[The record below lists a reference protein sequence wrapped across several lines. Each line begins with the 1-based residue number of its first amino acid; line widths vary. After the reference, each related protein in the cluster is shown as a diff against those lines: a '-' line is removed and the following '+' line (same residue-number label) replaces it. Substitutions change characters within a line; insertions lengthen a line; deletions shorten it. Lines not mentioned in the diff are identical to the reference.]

1 MQHGAEMQIYK
12 EILDKMRQL
21 MAMEGQEEEEGIEG
35 APFKSA
41 APEMAEELGE
51 ALGEALGEDED
62 KAEDAEME
70 ALGESEGKGGL
81 KEEMKSFFGGGK
93 PLMPGKKG
101 MKIGVT
107 EIAMLPKKKPKY

>member
-35 APFKSA
+35 TPFKSS
-41 APEMAEELGE
+41 APEIAEG
-51 ALGEALGEDED
+51 LGEALGEDED
-62 KAEDAEME
+62 KAEDSEMQ
-70 ALGESEGKGGL
+70 ALSESGL
-81 KEEMKSFFGGGK
+81 KDEMKSFFGGGK

>member
-21 MAMEGQEEEEGIEG
+21 MSMEGQEEEEGIEG
-35 APFKSA
+35 TPFKSA
-41 APEMAEELGE
+41 APEIAEE
-51 ALGEALGEDED
+51 LGEALGEDED
-62 KAEDAEME
+62 KAEDAEMQ
-70 ALGESEGKGGL
+70 ALSESGL

>member
-1 MQHGAEMQIYK
+1 MQHSAEMQIYK

-21 MAMEGQEEEEGIEG
+21 MSIEGQEEEEGVEG
-35 APFKSA
+35 TPFKSA
-41 APEMAEELGE
+41 APMIEE
-51 ALGEALGEDED
+51 LGEALGEDED

-70 ALGESEGKGGL
+70 ALGESGKPGL
-81 KEEMKSFFGGGK
+81 KEEMKAFFGGGK

>member
-35 APFKSA
+35 TPFKSA
-41 APEMAEELGE
+41 APMIEE
-51 ALGEALGEDED
+51 LGEALGEDED

-70 ALGESEGKGGL
+70 ALGESGKPGL
-81 KEEMKSFFGGGK
+81 KDEMKSFFGGGK

-101 MKIGVT
+101 MKVGMT
-107 EIAMLPKKKPKY
+107 EIAMIPGKKKPKY

>member
-21 MAMEGQEEEEGIEG
+21 MAMEGQEEDEGVEG
-35 APFKSA
+35 TPFKSA
-41 APEMAEELGE
+41 APMIEE
-51 ALGEALGEDED
+51 LGEALGEDED

-70 ALGESEGKGGL
+70 ALSESEGKPAL
-81 KEEMKSFFGGGK
+81 KDEMKAFFGGGK

-101 MKIGVT
+101 MKVGIT

>member
-51 ALGEALGEDED
+51 ALGEDED

-70 ALGESEGKGGL
+70 ALGESKPSY
-81 KEEMKSFFGGGK
+81 KDDMKSFFGGGK
-93 PLMPGKKG
+93 PMLPGKKG
-101 MKIGVT
+101 LKVGVT
-107 EIAMLPKKKPKY
+107 EIAVMPGKKKPKY

>member
-1 MQHGAEMQIYK
+1 MQHSAEMQIYK

-21 MAMEGQEEEEGIEG
+21 MSMEGQEEEEGIEG

-41 APEMAEELGE
+41 APMIEE
-51 ALGEALGEDED
+51 LGEALGEDED

-70 ALGESEGKGGL
+70 ALGESGKPAL
-81 KEEMKSFFGGGK
+81 KDEMKAFFGGGK

-101 MKIGVT
+101 MKVGIT

>member
-35 APFKSA
+35 KPFKA
-41 APEMAEELGE
+41 AEPMIEE
-51 ALGEALGEDED
+51 LGEALGEDED

-70 ALGESEGKGGL
+70 ALSESGKPGL
-81 KEEMKSFFGGGK
+81 KDEMKAFFGGNK

-101 MKIGVT
+101 MKVGVT
-107 EIAMLPKKKPKY
+107 EIAVMPGKKKLKY

>member
-21 MAMEGQEEEEGIEG
+21 MSMEGQEEEEGIEG
-35 APFKSA
+35 TPFKSA
-41 APEMAEELGE
+41 APEIAEE
-51 ALGEALGEDED
+51 LGEALGEDED

-70 ALGESEGKGGL
+70 ALSESGL
-81 KEEMKSFFGGGK
+81 KDEMKSFFGGGK

>member
-1 MQHGAEMQIYK
+1 MQHSAEMQIYK

-21 MAMEGQEEEEGIEG
+21 MAIEGQEEEEEGIEG
-35 APFKSA
+35 TPFKSA
-41 APEMAEELGE
+41 APEMAEE
-51 ALGEALGEDED
+51 LGEALGEDED

-70 ALGESEGKGGL
+70 ALGESEGKSGL
-81 KEEMKSFFGGGK
+81 KEEMKAFFGGGK

-107 EIAMLPKKKPKY
+107 EIAMLPRKKPKY

>member
-35 APFKSA
+35 KPFKSA
-41 APEMAEELGE
+41 APEMAEE
-51 ALGEALGEDED
+51 LGEALGEDED

-70 ALGESEGKGGL
+70 ALGESEAKDGL

-93 PLMPGKKG
+93 PMLPGKKG
-101 MKIGVT
+101 LKVGVT
-107 EIAMLPKKKPKY
+107 EIAVMPGKKKPKY

>member
-1 MQHGAEMQIYK
+1 MQHGTEMQIYK

-21 MAMEGQEEEEGIEG
+21 MAMEGEEESEGVEG
-35 APFKSA
+35 SPFAASAPA
-41 APEMAEELGE
+41 IVEG
-51 ALGEALGEDED
+51 LGEALGEDED
-62 KAEDAEME
+62 KAEDAEAE
-70 ALGESEGKGGL
+70 ALSESGL

-107 EIAMLPKKKPKY
+107 EIAMLPKKKSRY

>member
-41 APEMAEELGE
+41 APEIADE
-51 ALGEALGEDED
+51 LGEALGEDED
-62 KAEDAEME
+62 KAEDSEME
-70 ALGESEGKGGL
+70 ALSESGL
-81 KEEMKSFFGGGK
+81 KDEMKSFFGGGK